1 MDRNWDRPLSIAMLA
16 LGGQG
21 GGVLTKWLVDIAESE
36 GFLAQSTF
44 VAGVAQRTGATVYC
58 VEMFPRQHL
67 PADGREPVFTPYPV
81 PGDVDLVVAGEITE
95 AGRAILKGFV
105 TPNVTTV
112 IASTHRV
119 YSIEEKVALDN
130 GIVDQQPV
138 IDAARKASAY
148 AVLFDMDV
156 AATSSGAVISA
167 VFLGAIAASGAL
179 PFEREAFEAAI
190 RRDGRAVESNLR
202 GFASGYEGAREST
215 PDKIN
220 DEQMPNAAG
229 PIGEQLL
236 ARVAAELP
244 VKVRRNAAHGGLRA
258 LDYQDAAYARD
269 YLEKLKSIVEIDSE
283 QHGFAL
289 SAEVARL
296 LALQMCYEDTI
307 RVAQLKT
314 VRARFKRVREH
325 LDVGAGQ
332 PAYITEYFHPRIE
345 EVCDTLPA
353 SIGRRIAKSN
363 SARKLFEPLFRK
375 GRTISTN
382 KLAGFLLLS
391 FVARLKRWRRGTY
404 RFAEQTRM
412 IDAWLDRARSL
423 AREDY
428 DLALVLA
435 SSIEIV
441 RGYSDTWERGF
452 TRYTAIIEC
461 VERTGTARRADV
473 VRKLLEAAQADE
485 RGRAFE
491 EALEQ
496 LEAA

>member
-21 GGVLTKWLVDIAESE
+21 GGVLTKWLVDIAEAE

-105 TPNVTTV
+105 TPNVTAV
-112 IASTHRV
+112 VASTHRV

-138 IDAARKASAY
+138 IDAARKASAS

-156 AATSSGAVISA
+156 AATTSGAVISA

-190 RRDGRAVESNLR
+190 RRDGRAVETNLR

-215 PDKIN
+215 PDEIN
-220 DEQMPNAAG
+220 DAQMPNAAG

-244 VKVRRNAAHGGLRA
+244 VEVRQNAAHGGLRA
-258 LDYQDAAYARD
+258 LDYQDVAYARE
-269 YLEKLKSIVEIDSE
+269 YLEKLKTIVEIDSE
-283 QHGFAL
+283 PHGFAL

-314 VRARFKRVREH
+314 ARARFERVREH
-325 LDVGAGQ
+325 LAVGAGQ

-345 EVCDTLPA
+345 EFCDTLPV
-353 SIGRRIAKSN
+353 SLGSRISGSAV
-363 SARKLFEPLFRK
+363 ARKLLSPLFHT
-375 GRTISTN
+375 GRTIATN
-382 KLAGFLLLS
+382 KLAGFLFLS
-391 FVARLKRWRRGTY
+391 LVSRLRRWRRGTY
-404 RFAEQTRM
+404 RYALQKAM
-412 IDAWLDRARSL
+412 IDNWLERLREL

-428 DLALVLA
+428 EAALATA
-435 SSIEIV
+435 SCIEIV
-441 RGYSDTWERGF
+441 RGYGDTWERGF
-452 TRYTAIIEC
+452 RRYTEIMEQIRRVGSPHRAA
-461 VERTGTARRADV
+461 TART
-473 VRKLLEAAQADE
+473 LLVAAQADE
-485 RGRAFE
+485 EGKAFE
-491 EALEQ
+491 ETLGKLGAV
-496 LEAA
+496 